1 MVRSV
6 LGLRDHHRRDWCRSK
21 IYGELDWATKTQ
33 VDSFTASAQRVR
45 HARSTAVPP
54 RELSL
59 TKAHDLVSA
68 LVAKWAAMLAAKG

>member
-1 MVRSV
+1 M
-6 LGLRDHHRRDWCRSK
+6 
-21 IYGELDWATKTQ
+21 
-33 VDSFTASAQRVR
+33 DSFTASAQRVR

-59 TKAHDLVSA
+59 TEAHDLVSA